1 LPINKKENKG
11 GSFLETYVNKAH
23 KFNAIIMFVFSVILS
38 ITAYFNGGLKRAI
51 AAAAFLFITSLIAT
65 GIAYIKVKNNFVK
78 SVIIP
83 LLPGIGTILY
93 SISQGGVPR
102 MFTAYL
108 VCSCLAAVYFDRKVL
123 LAFCSIEST
132 ALLGAYIINP
142 VWLLGESSSIGEFIP
157 RFGMFVCGSI
167 ALYYLANEGSRHL
180 ADALNESEKASRLN
194 KDLTEIINQVNIATE
209 SLFENVNKCDETIAE
224 NQQGVANVAKSVQDI
239 SRAIEESAVAINN
252 VSSYVSDS
260 SQLISETYSISK
272 EVEEEFRSTYETIL
286 IGAREADEMMQHLD
300 IMRNSIHSAV
310 SAVTEL
316 REKMDLIGQF
326 IESITNIASQTNMLA
341 LNAAIEAARA
351 GEAGK
356 GFTVVAEEVRQ
367 LAEQSSRAAK
377 DIQRIT
383 MEAQNTTNTAIEEVR
398 KGSASVEEGTAK
410 IADVMKILG
419 DLRNSIESVNQKLYL
434 EYEMMDKVSDRFTNM
449 REQLETLAAA
459 SEENAASTQEALA
472 MMNVQNEAINNTAE
486 LVRKIKELGMAL
498 KEQL

>member
-1 LPINKKENKG
+1 ME
-11 GSFLETYVNKAH
+11 SYTDKAH
-23 KFNAIIMFVFSVILS
+23 RFNALLMFVFSTILT
-38 ITAYFNGGLKRAI
+38 ITAYVNGGLRRA
-51 AAAAFLFITSLIAT
+51 AVAAAFTYITSLVAL
-65 GIAYIKVKNNFVK
+65 GIAHLKVRRNFFK
-78 SVIIP
+78 SLIIP
-83 LLPGIGTILY
+83 LLPGAGTIVY
-93 SISQGGVPR
+93 SISQGGLPR
-102 MFTAYL
+102 MFTSYL
-108 VCSCLAAVYFDRKVL
+108 VCVCLAAVYFNKKVL
-123 LAFCSIEST
+123 LAFCTIEGAAILAVYIIDPSL
-132 ALLGAYIINP
+132 LLG
-142 VWLLGESSSIGEFIP
+142 GSSGIGEFVTL
-157 RFGMFVCGSI
+157 FGMYVCGSI
-167 ALYYLANEGSRHL
+167 ALYYLTGTGGKYL
-180 ADALNESEKASRLN
+180 KDAINESEKASRLN
-194 KDLTEIINQVNIATE
+194 QDLNGIIEQVNATTD
-209 SLFENVNKCDETIAE
+209 SLFENVSKCDENIAE
-224 NQQGVANVAKSVQDI
+224 NQQGVANVTRSVQDI
-239 SRAIEESAVAINN
+239 SRAVEESAVAINN

-272 EVEEEFRSTYETIL
+272 EVEKEFRSTYETVL
-286 IGAREADEMMQHLD
+286 AGAREADEIMQHLG
-300 IMRNSIHSAV
+300 IMRNSIQSAV

-316 REKMDLIGQF
+316 REKMDMIGRF

-367 LAEQSSRAAK
+367 LAEQSSMAAK
-377 DIQRIT
+377 DIQKIT

-472 MMNVQNEAINNTAE
+472 MMNVQNEAISNTAE